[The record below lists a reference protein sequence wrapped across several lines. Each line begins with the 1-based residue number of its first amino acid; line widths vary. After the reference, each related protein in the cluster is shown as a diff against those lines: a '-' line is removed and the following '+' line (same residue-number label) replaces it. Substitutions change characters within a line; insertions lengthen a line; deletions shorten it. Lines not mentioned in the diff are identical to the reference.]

1 MKKLLKFFLSLTL
14 LLIWSA
20 SLLAQSAVSN
30 VISFDSDEVNEL
42 FMPPDLKVDIEFVDE
57 NGTGVLEALERAYIR
72 IKIMNEGGSADD
84 VNVSLLPER
93 TYKGLNYPA
102 EGIRTKVLKN
112 ASKEV
117 EIPLSASIDVATC
130 KDVRFG
136 IKISEPYGYDINA
149 TLEFPMLGYQKAEL
163 QMSGVSIIDAGRG
176 LKAYNGNPDGKIQ
189 RGDVVMTSVHLQ
201 NIGLGMAENI
211 TYTITTNDKNVYLLT
226 DSGPSESIS
235 GKLTDMSSSQVEE
248 ISFRMSANHNYVN
261 EGGYLPIYL
270 TVKEDKGFGD
280 IVSQNIPIPFDA
292 SPMAPNVVTVDAD
305 LDKILA
311 DLGRSRVT
319 SEDGR
324 VNSNMS
330 SATIRDISVA
340 PVGEKIYPDA
350 VAIVIGSEKYS
361 DNNIPRAPYAARDA
375 EVISEYFRTSLGVG
389 TVNTMTD
396 EEVTSMEMTTLFD
409 SQRGKLSRMITPG
422 ETDVFVYYSGHG
434 VPMETE
440 NGGKD
445 IFLIPYD
452 VQKDWIKDYGFS
464 LNKMYRDLE
473 ALHAKSVTV
482 ILDACFSGGSRP
494 SEQYKSESIA
504 NQKLVIMDAGEMEQ
518 PWIDDPDFRL
528 FTSSRGDQTSQGY
541 DLSRS
546 GLFTYYLALGLQG
559 EADDN
564 GDKKITMSELVDYVT
579 ANVDKDSMGT
589 QTPQFYGNDDFI
601 IEKL

>member
-149 TLEFPMLGYQKAEL
+149 TLEFPMLEYQKAEL

-201 NIGLGMAENI
+201 NIGVGVAENI
-211 TYTITTNDKNVYLLT
+211 SYTITTNDKNVYLLT

-340 PVGEKIYPDA
+340 PVGEKIFPDA
-350 VAIVIGSEKYS
+350 VAIVIGSEKYDDS
-361 DNNIPRAPYAARDA
+361 NIPRAPYAARDA
-375 EVISEYFRTSLGVG
+375 EVMSEYFKTSLGIDNVHLL
-389 TVNTMTD
+389 TDEKVTAMELNTM
-396 EEVTSMEMTTLFD
+396 FD
-409 SQRGKLSRMITPG
+409 AQRGKLSRWIQPEQTN
-422 ETDVFVYYSGHG
+422 VFVYYSGHG
-434 VPMETE
+434 VPQSDGSDVM
-440 NGGKD
+440 
-445 IFLIPYD
+445 LIPYD
-452 VQKDWIKDYGFS
+452 VEKDWIKDYGFS
-464 LNKMYRDLE
+464 LNKMYENL
-473 ALHAKSVTV
+473 ASLNAKSVTV
-482 ILDACFSGGSRP
+482 IIDACFSGGSRP
-494 SEQYKSESIA
+494 SELYKSESIA
-504 NQKLVIMDAGEMEQ
+504 NQKLVMLDQSSMEQ
-518 PWIDDPDFRL
+518 PWLDNSNFRV
-528 FTSSRGDQTSQGY
+528 FTSSRSDQTSLGY

-546 GLFTYYLALGLQG
+546 GLFTYYLACGLQG
-559 EADDN
+559 DADKN
-564 GDKKITMSELVDYVT
+564 ADKKITMDELVEFVT
-579 ANVDKDSMGT
+579 KGVDNESDGA
-589 QTPQFYGNDDFI
+589 QTPQFYGDIDFV
-601 IEKL
+601 IEKF